1 MNPNNQYL
9 MAMDQG
15 TTSSRAIIFNKKGQI
30 VATAQKDFEQF
41 FPKSGWVE
49 HDPKEIWSSQASVA
63 TEAITKANIT
73 ASQVAGIG
81 ITNQRETTIL
91 WDRKTGEPVFNAI
104 VWQDRRTAAYCNKLK
119 EAGHSE
125 MVQNK
130 TGLIIDAYFS
140 GTKIKWILDN
150 VEGARERAEKGELC
164 FGTVDSWLVW
174 KMTAGETHITDIT
187 NASRT
192 IFLLPFYQR

>member
-187 NASRT
+187 NAR